1 MKQLSRFWNRQSL
14 REKFLLII
22 IPASM
27 LSSVL
32 IMLLAYMIF
41 GEYEQKLYQ
50 VARQNLRLMVGKI
63 EKELMGRRISAWI

>member
-41 GEYEQKLYQ
+41 GEYEQKL
-50 VARQNLRLMVGKI
+50 L
-63 EKELMGRRISAWI
+63 